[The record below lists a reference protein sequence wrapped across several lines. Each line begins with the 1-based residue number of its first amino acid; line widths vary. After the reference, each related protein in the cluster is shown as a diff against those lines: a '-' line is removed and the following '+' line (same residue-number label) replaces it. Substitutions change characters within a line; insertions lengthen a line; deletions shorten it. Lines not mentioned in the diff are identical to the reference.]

1 MSSPA
6 VSTSVNDAHVLSDS
20 RPDVQPPPLRFGLR
34 QLTLA
39 DVPTLALHSAE
50 AYWEGPVNRL
60 IAPHAAKYRS
70 DFVRN
75 FHQAIRKRLF
85 NPRSLS
91 LVAYEASDPTFPVG
105 YAQFTRL
112 GDDEGARAY
121 LSKHSIW
128 DSIWFFVF
136 AWYFSIYDK
145 VENSIWPDRS
155 SDVETAEAFSASMVG
170 DQKTYWTSHP
180 ERRNRWHVQSVVI
193 SPAYQG
199 KGLGRMLVTEAVNRA
214 QHERVIMGLSASPA
228 GEFLYRKLGFELLG
242 EFTMRIGGEEG
253 GGIMI
258 RYPEG
263 QNQ

>member
-1 MSSPA
+1 MSSLA
-6 VSTSVNDAHVLSDS
+6 AGTTFQDTHVLSDS
-20 RPDVQPPPLRFGLR
+20 RPDIPPPLNRFGLR
-34 QLTLA
+34 PLILA

-50 AYWEGPVNRL
+50 AYWEGPVNRF

-75 FHQAIRKRLF
+75 FHQGIRKRLF

-91 LVAYEASDPTFPVG
+91 LVVYEASDPTFPVG

-112 GDDEGARAY
+112 GDDEGAKAY
-121 LSKHSIW
+121 LGKHSLW
-128 DSIWFFVF
+128 DRIWFFVF
-136 AWYFSIYDK
+136 AWFFSVYDK
-145 VENSIWPDRS
+145 VENSMWPDRS
-155 SDVETAEAFSASMVG
+155 RDVEATKTFFASAAG
-170 DQKTYWTSHP
+170 DEKTYWELHP
-180 ERRNRWHVQSVVI
+180 ERSNRWHVQSVVI

-199 KGLGRMLVTEAVNRA
+199 KGLGRMLVTEVVNRA

-242 EFTMRIGGEEG
+242 EFTIRIGGEEG

-263 QNQ
+263 QDQ